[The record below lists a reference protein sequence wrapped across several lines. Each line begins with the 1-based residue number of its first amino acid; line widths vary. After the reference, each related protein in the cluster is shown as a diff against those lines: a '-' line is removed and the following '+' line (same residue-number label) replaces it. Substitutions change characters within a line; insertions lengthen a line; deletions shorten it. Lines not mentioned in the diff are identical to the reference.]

1 MAEKTAHVDTF
12 AADNLPPRDQWPA
25 FSFDR
30 PEFQYPGRMNC
41 ATELLDD
48 QVAAGFG
55 GKAVF
60 YTPRETWTYGELRE
74 RANRIA
80 RVLIEDFA
88 IEPGNRVMIRAAN
101 NPMFVACWFAVAK
114 AGGVV
119 VAVMPLLRAG
129 ELATILEKAQI
140 GLALCDARLAEDM
153 EEARRRAP
161 VCERICYFSGSG
173 EAGAGAELEDR
184 AGAKS
189 ADLENVDTASDD
201 VVLIAFTSGTTGQ
214 PKGTTHFHRD
224 IIAMCD
230 AFPRSCLKDAPDD
243 IFIGSPPIAFTF
255 GLGGQVAFPMRVGA
269 STVLLEAAPPEA
281 LLQGIEDFK
290 ATICFTAPTAYR
302 AMCALLEGFDLS
314 SLRKCVSA
322 GETLPLPTFEAWR
335 AATGHRIID
344 GLGSTEMLHIFIAVP
359 EDKTLAGATGKPI
372 PGYEARVVDD
382 EMKTVAPGTV
392 GRLAVRG
399 PTGCRYLADA
409 RQREYVVDGWNL
421 TGDAYKMDED
431 GYFWFQARIDDMI
444 ISSGHNISGPEVEA
458 ALLSHDAIAECAVV
472 ASPDD
477 ERGNIVKVYVVPRS
491 GVSGSEQ
498 LTKELQD
505 HVKATIAPYKY
516 PRAIEFTD
524 ALPKT
529 QTGKVQRFVL
539 RQREQTRRGT

>member
-12 AADNLPPRDQWPA
+12 AADNLPPRDQWPT
-25 FSFDR
+25 FTFER

-41 ATELLDD
+41 AAELLDN
-48 QVAAGFG
+48 QVAEGLG
-55 GKAVF
+55 GKVVF
-60 YTPRETWTYGELRE
+60 YTPRETWTYGELQE

-80 RVLIEDFA
+80 RVLTEDFA
-88 IEPGNRVMIRAAN
+88 IAPGNRVMIRAAN

-129 ELATILEKAQI
+129 ELATILDKAQI
-140 GLALCDARLAEDM
+140 GLALCDERLADDM

-161 VCERICYFSGSG
+161 VCKRICYFDGSG
-173 EAGAGAELEDR
+173 EAGGGAELEER

-189 ADLENVDTASDD
+189 TDFENVDTASDD
-201 VVLIAFTSGTTGQ
+201 VALIAFTSGTTGQ
-214 PKGTTHFHRD
+214 PKGTMHFHRD

-269 STVLLEAAPPEA
+269 STVLLEAAPPEILIQA
-281 LLQGIEDFK
+281 IQDFK
-290 ATICFTAPTAYR
+290 ATVCFTAPIAYR
-302 AMCALLEGFDLS
+302 VMSAQAGEFDLS

-322 GETLPLPTFEAWR
+322 GETLPLPIFEAWR
-335 AATGHRIID
+335 DATGLNIID
-344 GLGSTEMLHIFIAVP
+344 GLGSTEMLHIFIAAP
-359 EDKTLAGATGKPI
+359 DDGIRPGATGKPI
-372 PGYEARVVDD
+372 PGYQARVVDD
-382 EMKTVAPGTV
+382 QMKTVAPGVV

-399 PTGCRYLADA
+399 PTGCRYLADE

-431 GYFWFQARIDDMI
+431 GYFWFQARTDDMI
-444 ISSGHNISGPEVEA
+444 IASGYNISGPEVEQ
-458 ALLSHDAIAECAVV
+458 ALLFHDAVAECAVV
-472 ASPDD
+472 ASPHE
-477 ERGNIVKVYVVPRS
+477 ERGTIVKAFVVPRP
-491 GVSGSEQ
+491 GVGGSQQ
-498 LTKELQD
+498 LSKELQD

-516 PRAIEFTD
+516 PRAVEFTD

-529 QTGKVQRFVL
+529 QTGKIQRFVL
-539 RQREQTRRGT
+539 RQRELTKEGT